1 MVVVATCKR
10 RSRYGTVGFAF
21 PPQTELKGSMVAAAR
36 AFGPEDDIT
45 VLTLAFPP
53 AEVLRA

>member
-1 MVVVATCKR
+1 
-10 RSRYGTVGFAF
+10 
-21 PPQTELKGSMVAAAR
+21 MVAAAR